1 MMARLQISGLPAF
14 CLIILTFFSVG
25 CESDNAS
32 RALQAPT
39 QPFPAAPAIIEQPA
53 ASPAPYSTAELP
65 TIPKV
70 NAENPVTDRLAECGT
85 VSFVKNGRETKLP
98 LRCVQA
104 EYGVDDPNNPTT
116 IAPKQPL
123 PSIPYTIPAGSRAQ
137 LAVYWMNLGNNVN
150 GVTVLAPKGWK
161 VAHAG
166 VGANGSSSLRLEDPD
181 DERQYIDH
189 WDNGACQ
196 GCLIGN
202 IGSYFPELRQW
213 AEDLGFPSGPIP
225 FKRNVLLNPNHM
237 GYSLNASKAGY
248 ELHGVAFQQHDEHSG
263 LFRDQEVQLRSRNRG
278 TATTMLNLFV
288 TLNAVEEQ

>member
-1 MMARLQISGLPAF
+1 MARLQISGLPAF

-25 CESDNAS
+25 CEPDNAS
-32 RALQAPT
+32 RALQASKYSS
-39 QPFPAAPAIIEQPA
+39 PAAPAIIEQPA
-53 ASPAPYSTAELP
+53 AVPAPASTPEVL
-65 TIPKV
+65 TIPNV
-70 NAENPVTDRLAECGT
+70 NTEHPVNDRLAACGK

-104 EYGVDDPNNPTT
+104 DYGIDDPDNPIT

-123 PSIPYTIPAGSRAQ
+123 PSIPYTIPASSREQ
-137 LAVYWMNLGNNVN
+137 LAVYWMNSGNNVN

-181 DERQYIDH
+181 DDRQYIDH

-196 GCLIGN
+196 GCMIGN
-202 IGSYFPELRQW
+202 IGSYFPALRQW
-213 AEDLGFPSGPIP
+213 AEDLGFPSEPIP
-225 FKRNVLLNPNHM
+225 FKRNVLLSPNHM

-263 LFRDQEVQLRSRNRG
+263 LFRVQEVQLRSRTRG
-278 TATTMLNLFV
+278 IATTILNLFV